1 MTRTVGVSL
10 VLLLALAA
18 CSSTPAPVPVAG
30 KTGDLQQLAGE
41 WEGEYSSEATGRSG
55 TIVFQLAP
63 GEDHAHGDVL
73 MIPRGGAEPFRRTDS
88 SWPEAAHVP
97 SQLLVIR
104 FVSASGGAVTGTLE
118 PYRDPSCDCTVETTF
133 TGKIEGDA
141 IEGTFSSVSERGVG
155 RTGGRWRVT
164 RKATGI

>member
-55 TIVFQLAP
+55 TIVFKLAP

-73 MIPRGGAEPFRRTDS
+73 MIPRGGAEPFRRMDS

-97 SQLLVIR
+97 GQLLVIR
-104 FVSASGGAVTGTLE
+104 FV
-118 PYRDPSCDCTVETTF
+118 
-133 TGKIEGDA
+133 
-141 IEGTFSSVSERGVG
+141 VG
-155 RTGGRWRVT
+155 RIIVALVKRYPGQRISENCVNCVARAAWTIGHNGRPV
-164 RKATGI
+164 